1 MNALDWLILTLLM
14 FSALLAAAQGFF
26 FEIIS
31 LSGAVGGFLLA
42 AWGCGKMAPWFLPY
56 VKSQA
61 VAQLT
66 AFLAIYFGVVVL
78 AGALARIV
86 RWMVHE
92 SGFRWADRLLGAAF
106 GFVRGAV
113 IVTAGLLA
121 LTAFVPESHQLAGS
135 SLASHFLLAGRGA
148 SWLAPAEIREKFR
161 AGMNLLRGPAPGA
174 EKRSSTEKNS
184 GAATGK

>member
-1 MNALDWLILTLLM
+1 MNALDWLILALLM

-61 VAQLT
+61 VAQLA
-66 AFLAIYFGVVVL
+66 AFLAIYFGVIVL
-78 AGALARIV
+78 AGTLARIV
-86 RWMVHE
+86 RWMIHE

-106 GFVRGAV
+106 GFIRGAV

-121 LTAFVPESHQLAGS
+121 LTAFVPQSQELAGS

-148 SWLAPAEIREKFR
+148 SWLAPADIRKKFHE
-161 AGMNLLRGPAPGA
+161 GMNLLRGNSAPG
-174 EKRSSTEKNS
+174 TEKKSSN
-184 GAATGK
+184 

>member
-1 MNALDWLILTLLM
+1 MNALDWLILMLLM

-31 LSGAVGGFLLA
+31 LAGAVGGFLLA
-42 AWGCGKMAPWFLPY
+42 AWGCGRMAPWFLPY

-66 AFLAIYFGVVVL
+66 AFLAIFFGVVVL
-78 AGALARIV
+78 AGALARII

-121 LTAFVPESHQLAGS
+121 LTAFVPESQQLAGS
-135 SLASHFLLAGRGA
+135 QLAGHFLLAGRGA

-161 AGMNLLRGPAPGA
+161 EGMNLLRGNAGPG
-174 EKRSSTEKNS
+174 TEKKSN
-184 GAATGK
+184 K

>member
-1 MNALDWLILTLLM
+1 MNALDWLILMLLM

-31 LSGAVGGFLLA
+31 LAGAVGGFLLA
-42 AWGCGKMAPWFLPY
+42 AWGCGRMAPWFLPY

-61 VAQLT
+61 VAELA
-66 AFLAIYFGVVVL
+66 AFLAIFFGVVVL
-78 AGALARIV
+78 AGALARII

-92 SGFRWADRLLGAAF
+92 AGFRWADRLLGAAF

-121 LTAFVPESHQLAGS
+121 LTAFVPESHELAGS
-135 SLASHFLLAGRGA
+135 QLASHFLLAGRGA

-161 AGMNLLRGPAPGA
+161 EGMNSLRGNAVPG
-174 EKRSSTEKNS
+174 TEKKS
-184 GAATGK
+184 SK

>member
-1 MNALDWLILTLLM
+1 MNALDWIILMLLM

-31 LSGAVGGFLLA
+31 LAGAVGGYLLA
-42 AWGCGKMAPWFLPY
+42 AWGCGRLAPVFLPY
-56 VKSQA
+56 VKSQS

-66 AFLAIYFGVVVL
+66 AFLAIFFAVVVL
-78 AGALARIV
+78 AGALARII

-92 SGFRWADRLLGAAF
+92 SGFRWVDRLLGAAF

-121 LTAFVPESHQLAGS
+121 MTAFVPESRQLADS
-135 SLASHFLLAGRGA
+135 QLASHFLLAGRGA

-161 AGMNLLRGPAPGA
+161 QGVNMLRGSAVPGT
-174 EKRSSTEKNS
+174 EKRS
-184 GAATGK
+184 GK